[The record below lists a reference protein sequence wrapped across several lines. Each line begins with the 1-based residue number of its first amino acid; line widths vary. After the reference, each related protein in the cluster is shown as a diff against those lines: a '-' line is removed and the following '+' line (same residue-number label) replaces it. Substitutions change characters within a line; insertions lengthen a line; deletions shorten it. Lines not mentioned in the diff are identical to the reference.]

1 MPSRESIVFVSAEAA
16 SGPNDPSS
24 PDVVTGASAKV
35 AEEIALSSA
44 RQRVLLAIDAVVT
57 AVAQV
62 LGRTSPPLKE
72 DRLMDIGL
80 DSLMAIELRNRLQ
93 IIFGVDQLSSTLI
106 FDYPTSEGIARLL
119 LVQLGYQADGSDA
132 GSSAPG
138 VAPAEKSTDKMKVH
152 SDEELDD
159 MSSNEIAELLR
170 AQLGQ

>member
-1 MPSRESIVFVSAEAA
+1 
-16 SGPNDPSS
+16 
-24 PDVVTGASAKV
+24 
-35 AEEIALSSA
+35 LSSA

-138 VAPAEKSTDKMKVH
+138 VAAAEKSTDKMKVH